1 MKILLSNE
9 EIYNYTLNLSQQFND
24 EMSISLPSLIN
35 FAIEKNFKTLSDLFE
50 PIQKTRMN
58 IGKKYG
64 KRLEDG
70 SYQVEENNFDE
81 AQKELENLMSAQ
93 QAAEIKMIKLSD
105 LTDIKLTSSQ
115 MRALLFMIEEE

>member
-9 EIYNYTLNLSQQFND
+9 EIYNYALNLSQQFND

-35 FAIEKNFKTLSDLFE
+35 FAIEKNLKTLSDLFE

-105 LTDIKLTSSQ
+105 LTDIKLTNSQ

>member
-9 EIYNYTLNLSQQFND
+9 EIYNYALNLNQQFND

-35 FAIEKNFKTLSDLFE
+35 FAIEKNLKTLSDLFE
-50 PIQKTRMN
+50 PIQKTRMS

-70 SYQVEENNFDE
+70 SYQVEENNFDK
-81 AQKELENLMSAQ
+81 AQQELENLMSAQ

>member
-50 PIQKTRMN
+50 PIQKTRIN

-93 QAAEIKMIKLSD
+93 QAADIKMIKLSD
-105 LTDIKLTSSQ
+105 LADIKLTSSQ

>member
-1 MKILLSNE
+1 MKVLLSNE
-9 EIYNYTLNLSQQFND
+9 EIYNYALNLNQQFND

-35 FAIEKNFKTLSDLFE
+35 FAIEKNFKTLSDLLE

-70 SYQVEENNFDE
+70 SYQVEENNFDK
-81 AQKELENLMSAQ
+81 AQQELENLMSAQ

-105 LTDIKLTSSQ
+105 LADIKLTSSQ

>member
-9 EIYNYTLNLSQQFND
+9 EIYNYALNLSQQFND

-35 FAIEKNFKTLSDLFE
+35 FAIEKNLKTLSDLFD

-93 QAAEIKMIKLSD
+93 QAVEIKMIKLSD
-105 LTDIKLTSSQ
+105 LADIKLTSSQ

>member
-93 QAAEIKMIKLSD
+93 QAADIKMIKLSD